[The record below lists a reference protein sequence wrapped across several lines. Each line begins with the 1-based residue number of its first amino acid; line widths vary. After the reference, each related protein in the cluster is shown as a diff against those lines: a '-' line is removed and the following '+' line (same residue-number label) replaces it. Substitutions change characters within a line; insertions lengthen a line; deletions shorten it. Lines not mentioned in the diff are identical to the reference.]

1 MSQGQY
7 NFTGSGIGQS
17 VGRYGLG
24 AVGTA
29 LGGPLGGLLGRAI
42 GGPLGGLVGGGLSSL
57 FGPHGIQAAFG
68 QQGIGSLFGQQRG
81 ISMLINRGGQLP
93 SSVSPTAGITQSAGG
108 WPIDANGNLV
118 SPQAAAPMG
127 AQHALTHTTGIP
139 GYASS
144 AIAGIK
150 ARTTI

>member
-1 MSQGQY
+1 MPQG
-7 NFTGSGIGQS
+7 NFTGSGIGQT

-24 AVGTA
+24 AF
-29 LGGPLGGLLGRAI
+29 GGLVGGLPGAFIGSKI

-57 FGPHGIQAAFG
+57 FGPHGLQAAFG
-68 QQGIGSLFGQQRG
+68 QQGLGSLFGQQRG

-93 SSVSPTAGITQSAGG
+93 ASVSPTAGVTQSAGG

-118 SPQAAAPMG
+118 TPRAAAPMG

-139 GYASS
+139 GYASA

-150 ARTTI
+150 AHTTI